1 VQSEE
6 ILLFRNII
14 PAESEQGEKKLPG
27 RYFSASIRKRRDWEQ
42 WL

>member
-14 PAESEQGEKKLPG
+14 PAESEQGEKNYLG
-27 RYFSASIRKRRDWEQ
+27 AT
-42 WL
+42 LVLL